1 MKIKE
6 SIKEIIMKTPI
17 GSGIITNY
25 NCTASCRH
33 CMFASSPE
41 CKKEFINAETAEKV
55 AALLEE
61 SGCDSVHIG
70 GGEPFMN
77 FEALCT
83 LIEALNR
90 HRIDVDYIENNAFW
104 CYDKD
109 FVRRRLER
117 LKELCVSC
125 VMASVDPFHI
135 EFVPL
140 VRPLLLCETLEE
152 MGFDYF
158 IWQQK
163 FLNRLSVLDMTKT
176 HTMEE
181 LKDALG
187 EDYIT
192 ETAAEYGLGMNGRA
206 LAIAEELYQ
215 RKSAESLATSDKC
228 PTLTQPHHC
237 HIDLYGN
244 AIPSRCTGLAVD
256 ARDYL
261 EGNFPEEKYP
271 VYSRLVK
278 GGTKELYEYAKE
290 KGFVPDKD
298 GYPTRCYFC
307 YKMREYLF
315 KNCPSPDLAPE
326 SFYNEIEKTLK

>member
-1 MKIKE
+1 
-6 SIKEIIMKTPI
+6 MKTPI

-41 CKKEFINAETAEKV
+41 CKKEFVTAEK
-55 AALLEE
+55 AEEIASLLEDA
-61 SGCDSVHIG
+61 GCDSVHIG

-77 FEALCT
+77 FDALCE
-83 LIEALNR
+83 LIGALNR
-90 HRIDVDYIENNAFW
+90 HCIDVDYIETNAFW
-104 CYDKD
+104 CKERD
-109 FVRRRLER
+109 FIRQRLLR
-117 LKELCVSC
+117 LRELGVEC

-140 VRPLLLCETLEE
+140 ERPLLLCEMLEE

-163 FLNRLSVLDMTKT
+163 FLNRLSKLDKTKT
-176 HTMEE
+176 HTKEE
-181 LKDALG
+181 LEEVLG
-187 EDYIT
+187 KDYIT

-206 LAIAEELYQ
+206 LAIAKKIYQ
-215 RKSAESLATSDKC
+215 KKGVPSLVNADEC
-228 PTLTQPHHC
+228 PTLTRPHHC

-244 AIPSRCTGLAVD
+244 AIPSRCTGLSVD

-261 EGNFPEEKYP
+261 EGKFPEDKYP

-278 GGTKELYEYAKE
+278 GGTEALLEYAKS
-290 KGFVPDKD
+290 KGFVLDKD
-298 GYPTRCYFC
+298 GYATKCIFC
-307 YKMREYLF
+307 YKMREFLF
-315 KNCPSPDLAPE
+315 KNCPSTDLAPA
-326 SFYNEIEKTLK
+326 SFYDEIGQIL

>member
-1 MKIKE
+1 
-6 SIKEIIMKTPI
+6 MKTPI

-41 CKKEFINAETAEKV
+41 CKKEFITAEK
-55 AALLEE
+55 AEEIATLLEE
-61 SGCDSVHIG
+61 SGCNSVHIG

-90 HRIDVDYIENNAFW
+90 HCIDVDYIETNAFW
-104 CYDKD
+104 CKDRD
-109 FVRRRLER
+109 FVRARLER
-117 LKELCVSC
+117 LKELLVTC

-140 VRPLLLCETLEE
+140 ERPILLCDVLDE

-163 FLNRLSVLDMTKT
+163 FLKRLAKLDMTKT
-176 HTMEE
+176 HTTDE
-181 LKDALG
+181 LKAVLG

-192 ETAAEYGLGMNGRA
+192 ETAREYGLGMNGRA
-206 LAIAEELYQ
+206 LAIADQIYG
-215 RKSAESLATSDKC
+215 RKSAEQLATADEC
-228 PTLTQPHHC
+228 PTLTRPNHC

-244 AIPSRCTGLAVD
+244 AIPSRCTGLSVE

-261 EGNFPEEKYP
+261 EGHFPEDKYP
-271 VYSRLVK
+271 VYSRLVH
-278 GGTKELYEYAKE
+278 GGLAELLVYAKT
-290 KGFVPDKD
+290 KGFVPDSN
-298 GYPTRCYFC
+298 GYPTKCTLC
-307 YKMREYLF
+307 YKIREYLF
-315 KNCPSPDLAPE
+315 KNYPSADLAPA
-326 SFYNEIEKTLK
+326 SFYDEIEKTLKN